1 MCFGLCVNSPSQA
14 TWTPPPVCVSRM
26 HLTHFGAETHPPR
39 SVSVLSPG
47 GVFQTR
53 GVKDTMASPMPPA
66 PRLLACW
73 FFDVWFLVIFL
84 FNFPAE
90 MRVGSLVSGCL
101 FSDHF
106 LPIAVILYTDIV
118 ICGASNLSFGDLVSP
133 FWHPGGASSDPG
145 ALGSKRSETLGR
157 QNLWHIRIYVLTSVH
172 FHTPYCW

>member
-1 MCFGLCVNSPSQA
+1 MCKFSLTGHLD
-14 TWTPPPVCVSRM
+14 PPPVCVSRM

-53 GVKDTMASPMPPA
+53 GEKDTMASPMPPA

-106 LPIAVILYTDIV
+106 LPIAVILDTDTV
-118 ICGASNLSFGDLVSP
+118 IFGASNLSFGDVSILAP
-133 FWHPGGASSDPG
+133 W
-145 ALGSKRSETLGR
+145 GSIERFRGTWEQKKGYLGR
-157 QNLWHIRIYVLTSVH
+157 KRPVAYQYWSHGNVKSISSESIVH
-172 FHTPYCW
+172 ESK